1 MCRIDRSNKSGGEF
15 LLIHKIDDEVSLRLF
30 NVGDAEEFFNLI
42 ISSKPYLKEWLGWLD
57 YVEKVED
64 TVETIKSRLQ
74 SLFNII

>member
-1 MCRIDRSNKSGGEF
+1 M
-15 LLIHKIDDEVSLRLF
+15 LIHKINDEVSLRLF

-42 ISSKPYLKEWLGWLD
+42 ISSKPYLNEWLGWLD

>member
-1 MCRIDRSNKSGGEF
+1 M
-15 LLIHKIDDEVSLRLF
+15 LIHKIDDEVSLRLF

-42 ISSKPYLKEWLGWLD
+42 ISSKPYLKEWLD

-64 TVETIKSRLQ
+64 TVEIIKSRLQ

>member
-1 MCRIDRSNKSGGEF
+1 M
-15 LLIHKIDDEVSLRLF
+15 LIHKIDDEVSLRLF

-42 ISSKPYLKEWLGWLD
+42 ISSKPYLKEWLD